1 MKIRPELIFDKLLF
15 YWLIFVANGT
25 YLLEYFF
32 FFFQNW
38 YNVLKFEDDQFYQKE
53 TYLWLS

>member
-1 MKIRPELIFDKLLF
+1 MERIYSNI
-15 YWLIFVANGT
+15 
-25 YLLEYFF
+25 F

-38 YNVLKFEDDQFYQKE
+38 YNVLKFEGDQFYQKE